1 MNIRS
6 GQKLAWEN
14 KVALEFNTTAVPM
27 EFCLLQGDPEA
38 FGTHARVANLHPIP
52 VRSRLAGSR

>member
-14 KVALEFNTTAVPM
+14 KVAIEFNTTAVPM

-38 FGTHARVANLHPIP
+38 FDALRKGSESSPDPGTQPI
-52 VRSRLAGSR
+52 GG